1 MPIPF
6 SSRPL
11 LALPLM
17 APLLGCAS
25 KPAEPSIVLRP
36 PHTTKAAVHRPPAP
50 SKQETRTVSAP
61 ASLAPASPAPSPAPS
76 SPGAQAE
83 TPAPEQKALTS
94 EQKEA
99 LFRDFDAYLNQQSR
113 H

>member
-25 KPAEPSIVLRP
+25 KPAEPPIVLRAV
-36 PHTTKAAVHRPPAP
+36 HTTKAAVHRPPAS

-61 ASLAPASPAPSPAPS
+61 ASPAPS
-76 SPGAQAE
+76 SPGAQPE
-83 TPAPEQKALTS
+83 TSAPPGPEQKALTS
-94 EQKEA
+94 EEKEA
-99 LFRDFDAYLNQQSR
+99 LFRDFDTYLNQQSR

>member
-6 SSRPL
+6 PSRPL

-25 KPAEPSIVLRP
+25 KPAEPPIVLRP
-36 PHTTKAAVHRPPAP
+36 QHTTKSALHRPVPK
-50 SKQETRTVSAP
+50 SKQETRTASAP
-61 ASLAPASPAPSPAPS
+61 ANSAAPSPAN
-76 SPGAQAE
+76 E
-83 TPAPEQKALTS
+83 TTAPPADPAGLTN

-99 LFRDFDAYLNQQSR
+99 LFRDFDAYLSKPSR
-113 H
+113 N

>member
-1 MPIPF
+1 MPLPF

-17 APLLGCAS
+17 APLFGCAS
-25 KPAEPSIVLRP
+25 KPAEPPIVLRP
-36 PHTTKAAVHRPPAP
+36 PHAAKSAVHRPPR

-61 ASLAPASPAPSPAPS
+61 ANRAAGSAAAEAEPEPPAGTDQKTLS
-76 SPGAQAE
+76 
-83 TPAPEQKALTS
+83 TEQKD
-94 EQKEA
+94 A
-99 LFRDFDAYLNQQSR
+99 LFRDFDAYLNQPGR

>member
-17 APLLGCAS
+17 APLLGCVS
-25 KPAEPSIVLRP
+25 KPAEPPIVLRP
-36 PHTTKAAVHRPPAP
+36 PHTTNAAVHRPPAA

-61 ASLAPASPAPSPAPS
+61 ASPAPSSPAPS

-83 TPAPEQKALTS
+83 TSATPAPEQKALTS

>member
-1 MPIPF
+1 MRIPF

-17 APLLGCAS
+17 APLLGCVS
-25 KPAEPSIVLRP
+25 KPAEPPIVLRP
-36 PHTTKAAVHRPPAP
+36 PHTTNAAVHRPPAA

-61 ASLAPASPAPSPAPS
+61 ASPAPSSPAPS

-83 TPAPEQKALTS
+83 TSATPAPEQKALTS